1 MENGPFVFHQRR
13 MLLRSIKTVMLLIL
27 HIVTPPIGTPPIGTP
42 PIVTPPTA
50 TPPALIGAGS
60 ALPWGERLAG
70 GAATGGC
77 WPVYTPPTHTQG
89 RSRRGSM
96 RSRRGRAVV
105 TIWTS
110 ALTTM
115 TG

>member
-27 HIVTPPIGTPPIGTP
+27 HIVTPPIGTPPIVTPPIGTP

-89 RSRRGSM
+89 RSRRRSM

-105 TIWTS
+105 TI
-110 ALTTM
+110 
-115 TG
+115 